1 MIYSFRSKLI
11 VLLLVATVVPICTS
25 MVISY
30 YYTKSSVTENAIRNT
45 ESTLSLGKMNL
56 LNYMNAVNQ
65 SSLTIYSGINQIG
78 SLYTYIEDLERQPGP
93 NGVPDSTTLPP
104 ESLRSQLMNMLRTM
118 KEFYKIHLFTLKDR
132 MSMLQVNDY
141 NRYLY
146 NPGYVPPS
154 ENEVFIEPP
163 HESHNFGMGNVIPLE
178 GRPTVI
184 TFHRPI
190 VRTPSD
196 KVLGYVSIDIRM
208 DLIESIGE
216 QLQTPGDL
224 LYIVDRKGTMI
235 YSSDKNQW
243 GKKLDDD
250 WVAHVRGTTLPYGHF
265 DWKNDVFSGIVF
277 YEKLQTRF
285 MDWTIVKLTPNV
297 ALDKSARGITKINSL
312 LFGLFLVVA
321 VALTL
326 YITIRFTR
334 SIKKMLGYVKK
345 IESGNLQQDIDIDD
359 KDELG
364 ILARRFQSMM
374 GTINDLILR
383 EYRLELANKT
393 NQLKA
398 LQAQINPH
406 FMYNALQSIATQSL
420 HNGDQK
426 TYSLITS
433 LGKMMRYNMRT
444 EDTVVELRQ
453 EMDYVVAYLKL
464 QKQRFDDTFVY
475 ELDIAEET
483 RQAPI
488 PKMIIQPLVENYF
501 KHGFT
506 PRPDMAKIAVSSSLL
521 PDGSVEISVTD
532 NGTGMDEEKLETLRG
547 QLAQAGRPGW
557 AADASIAHIGLA
569 NVLARMRLHD
579 GDAAEMIIN
588 NVQPFGMQVCLRLP
602 PQSAGAE
609 FEIGD
614 IAETDI
620 AGPDT
625 DIAGSDTD
633 IAGSDTRG
641 EGS

>member
-1 MIYSFRSKLI
+1 MIYSIRSKLI

-30 YYTKSSVTENAIRNT
+30 YYTKSSVTKDAIRST

-65 SSLTIYSGINQIG
+65 SSLTIYSGINQMG
-78 SLYTYIEDLERQPGP
+78 SLYTYIENLERRTSP
-93 NGVPDSTTLPP
+93 NGVPDYSTLPP
-104 ESLRSQLMNMLRTM
+104 ESLRSQLMNMLRTV
-118 KEFYKIHLFTLKDR
+118 KEFYKIHLYTLKDR
-132 MSMLQVNDY
+132 MSMLQVNDF

-146 NPGYVPPS
+146 NPEFVPPTAIAAY
-154 ENEVFIEPP
+154 VEPP
-163 HESHNFGMGNVIPLE
+163 HESHNYGMGNVIPLQE
-178 GRPTVI
+178 RETVL

-196 KVLGYVSIDIRM
+196 KILGYVSIDIRM

-216 QLQTPGDL
+216 QLLTPGDS
-224 LYIVDRKGTMI
+224 LYIFDRKGNI
-235 YSSDKNQW
+235 VYAPDKERW
-243 GKKLDDD
+243 GKSLNDD
-250 WVAHVRGTTLPYGHF
+250 WVARVRESARTHGHF
-265 DWKNDVFSGIVF
+265 DWKNEGFSGIVF

-285 MDWTIVKLTPNV
+285 MDWTIVKLTPNE
-297 ALDKSARGITKINSL
+297 ALDKSARGVTKINSL

-383 EYRLELANKT
+383 EYKLELANKT

-433 LGKMMRYNMRT
+433 LGKMMRYSMRT
-444 EDTVVELRQ
+444 NDVTVEIQQ
-453 EMDYVVAYLKL
+453 EMDYVLAYLKL
-464 QKQRFDDTFVY
+464 QKQRFDDTFEY
-475 ELDIAEET
+475 ELNIEDET
-483 RQAPI
+483 RKALI

-501 KHGFT
+501 KHGFI
-506 PRPDMAKIAVSSSLL
+506 PRPGMARVSVATGTL
-521 PDGSVEISVTD
+521 PDGRIEIDVRD
-532 NGTGMDEEKLETLRG
+532 NGTGMDDEKLEALRG
-547 QLAQAGRPGW
+547 QLAQAGQPGW
-557 AADASIAHIGLA
+557 AGDASIAHIGLA
-569 NVLARMRLHD
+569 NVLARLRLHY
-579 GDAAEMIIN
+579 GEAAEMAIEP
-588 NVQPFGMQVCLRLP
+588 VLPFGIQVRLRLP
-602 PQSAGAE
+602 AQTADDSAGE
-609 FEIGD
+609 SE
-614 IAETDI
+614 
-620 AGPDT
+620 
-625 DIAGSDTD
+625 
-633 IAGSDTRG
+633 G